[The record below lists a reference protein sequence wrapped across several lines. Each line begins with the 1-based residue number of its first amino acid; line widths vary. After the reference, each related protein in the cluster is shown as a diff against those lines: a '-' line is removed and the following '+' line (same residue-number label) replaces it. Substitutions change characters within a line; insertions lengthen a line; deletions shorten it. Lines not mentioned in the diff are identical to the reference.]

1 MLGGYS
7 ASFLDARGKLVTRS
21 YDILGSAEFFFFAAL
36 DHKVPVYS
44 MFPPGFCR
52 LLFNFCIPEA

>member
-21 YDILGSAEFFFFAAL
+21 YDILGSVEIHHFAAL
-36 DHKVPVYS
+36 DHKVSVYS
-44 MFPPGFCR
+44 MFPLGFCR
-52 LLFNFCIPEA
+52 LVFNFCIPEA